1 MLVENE
7 LKKLKILD
15 LSCFKGKSHFKDSG
29 TLSYLIFQPI
39 SKYVRMIIGVGN
51 GEYIYFWN
59 CKGFSDESINS
70 ITASNFIIIPSL
82 DYVGAKVR
90 VKFNGSCLR
99 QDKIT
104 YTHVKIVNIYIVYES
119 KIQKN

>member
-1 MLVENE
+1 
-7 LKKLKILD
+7 
-15 LSCFKGKSHFKDSG
+15 
-29 TLSYLIFQPI
+29 
-39 SKYVRMIIGVGN
+39 MIIGVGN

-104 YTHVKIVNIYIVYES
+104 YIHVKIVNIYIVYES